1 MATTRVASLLAWTTL
16 LAALPACDLTSV
28 QEIEPE
34 DVIVA
39 EAYLRPGDP
48 RGMGH
53 QEVFLYRTLPGVD
66 GTLRVDG
73 ATVELATPNP
83 RGGEWRARL
92 QETAADRACA
102 VSDVIQ
108 DGTGGTCYRGLF
120 AASPGGTYTLEITTG
135 DGRRLTGTTTMPEA
149 FEILQPAA
157 DSCAAGDDGFEVV
170 WSRSEGAWSYQI
182 VARFTGLAEG
192 LAARGV
198 EDPPDE
204 LELTGLAIGAADTT
218 IVFPGEFGVFDR
230 FSVDRDVL
238 LALQQGLPSGAAA
251 DIVVAAGDEN
261 FVNWVRGG
269 NFNPSGQV
277 RVPSITGDGTGV
289 FASLATRR
297 FTVLSQT
304 PGYPAC
310 P

>member
-1 MATTRVASLLAWTTL
+1 MTTRVLRLVGWSAFVV
-16 LAALPACDLTSV
+16 ALTACDLTSV
-28 QEIEPE
+28 EEIAST

-39 EAYLRPGDP
+39 EAYLRPG
-48 RGMGH
+48 GT
-53 QEVFLYRTLPGVD
+53 QQVFLYRTLPGKD
-66 GTLRVDG
+66 GSLRVDG
-73 ATVELATPNP
+73 ATVELAAPAVA
-83 RGGEWRARL
+83 GGERRARL
-92 QETAADRACA
+92 EETAAEVCA
-102 VSDVIQ
+102 ASELLQ
-108 DGTGGTCYRGLF
+108 AGSSGTCYLGLF
-120 AASPGGTYTLEITTG
+120 AASPGGTYALEITTE
-135 DGRRLTGTTTMPEA
+135 DGRRLMGTTTMPEA

-157 DSCAAGDDGFEVV
+157 DTCAAGEQAFEVV

-182 VARFTGLAEG
+182 VARFSGLAEG
-192 LAARGV
+192 LAGRGV

-218 IVFPGEFGVFDR
+218 IVFPTEFGVFDR

-261 FVNWVRGG
+261 LVNWVRGG
-269 NFNPSGQV
+269 NFNPSGQI

-289 FASLATRR
+289 IASLTTRR
-297 FTVLSQT
+297 FTVLGQT
-304 PGYPAC
+304 PGYPTC